1 MLLAEPAFLWDKPAG
16 DLHVND
22 ALKSKHTMRQQN
34 PDLRRRVFVGMIV
47 ATSTT
52 ALLLLPV
59 VVLGT
64 GPCSALELA
73 CVAASPLLGTG
84 FAWYWINR
92 AR

>member
-1 MLLAEPAFLWDKPAG
+1 M
-16 DLHVND
+16 
-22 ALKSKHTMRQQN
+22 KHQN
-34 PDLRRRVFVGMIV
+34 PELRRRVLVGMII

-59 VVLGT
+59 VVFGT
-64 GPCSALELA
+64 EPCSVLEIV